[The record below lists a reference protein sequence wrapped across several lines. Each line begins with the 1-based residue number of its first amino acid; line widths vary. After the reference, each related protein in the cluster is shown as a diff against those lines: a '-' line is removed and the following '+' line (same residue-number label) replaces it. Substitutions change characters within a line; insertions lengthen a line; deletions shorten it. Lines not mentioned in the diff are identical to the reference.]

1 MTPPTTSEV
10 SEQAAVQLE
19 DVGVVYQTSQG
30 AMPALSGVSLSVASA
45 EFVSLIGASGC
56 GKSTLLAIVADM
68 IAPASGRV
76 TVCGQSAHQARLDHR
91 YSFVFQE
98 PVLLPWSTVRSNVG
112 LPLELAHV
120 APEQRRKRVDE
131 LLRIVKLEE
140 FGDRFPREL
149 SGGMRMRASL
159 ARALTQNPSILLM
172 DEPFGA
178 LDEITRVQM
187 NRELLRV
194 WEATSAAVMFVT
206 HSIEE
211 AVLLSDRVI
220 VLSPRPGR
228 IVATIDINL
237 ERPRDH
243 ATLVNQNEFID
254 YTRQVRRALHEA

>member
-1 MTPPTTSEV
+1 
-10 SEQAAVQLE
+10 
-19 DVGVVYQTSQG
+19 
-30 AMPALSGVSLSVASA
+30 
-45 EFVSLIGASGC
+45 SGC

-76 TVCGQSAHQARLDHR
+76 TVCGQSAHQARLSHR

-120 APEQRRKRVDE
+120 PPEQRRARVDE

-194 WEATSAAVMFVT
+194 WEATNAAVMFVT
-206 HSIEE
+206 HS
-211 AVLLSDRVI
+211 
-220 VLSPRPGR
+220 
-228 IVATIDINL
+228 
-237 ERPRDH
+237 
-243 ATLVNQNEFID
+243 
-254 YTRQVRRALHEA
+254 